1 MSSIYEA
8 LTKAGNKSESTSVFT
23 ISSQGIRIE
32 WKIIIAVVG
41 LVFVFIVNQ
50 LVGHVLRT
58 QMHESAVIMTTNLSD
73 AAASYLASK
82 NVLQLN
88 TTVAK
93 YARLS
98 RVAYVFIQDREGQVI
113 AHSLET
119 FAANVQQEVSFLDN
133 HVSRQELTFQG
144 KTVYETRE
152 PILEGRLG
160 SAHIA
165 IWADAVERDIY
176 RALFTFLWPV
186 ALGLLAAL
194 IIAVILARPL
204 IQALRR
210 AIELRLGSHASS
222 TRP

>member
-8 LTKAGNKSESTSVFT
+8 LTKAGNKRESTSVFT
-23 ISSQGIRIE
+23 IASQGIRLE

-58 QMHESAVIMTTNLSD
+58 QMHESAGIMTTNLSD

-113 AHSLET
+113 AHSLER
-119 FAANVQQEVSFLDN
+119 FAANVQQEVSSLDN
-133 HVSRQELTFQG
+133 HVSRRELTFQG

-210 AIELRLGSHASS
+210 AIELRLGTHASS